1 MPSLGPASAAHHPR
15 AAAVLIAV
23 VTGVAAC
30 GGDGGGSSPATP
42 SAPAPA
48 PAPTLRL
55 AFADVPREPV
65 MVNVGQSQTLRVGVS
80 PAVVARCAATAAD
93 AEKVQ
98 VTSDAALCEGS
109 FQFTLTG
116 LETGETA
123 VRLAAEAAG
132 YRDAAASLDALVLR
146 GAEVRTR
153 RDLEF
158 TFRHSSDLADYVELR
173 ILQQE
178 GRIPQGEFEDSVFD
192 LLRSIHV
199 NDWGWFKHEDA
210 IAWDETT
217 EGTVLVVLA
226 DTAPYVVPMI
236 QVWGVPFFNE
246 DRRFEDREAWWVIKQ
261 FTSFGR
267 GGQNIDR

>member
-1 MPSLGPASAAHHPR
+1 MSSLGPASAARYPR
-15 AAAVLIAV
+15 TAALLTAV
-23 VTGVAAC
+23 VTGIAAC

-65 MVNVGQSQTLRVGVS
+65 MVNVGESQTLRVGIS

-93 AEKVQ
+93 ADKVQ
-98 VTSDAALCEGS
+98 VTSDSSLCEGS

-132 YRDAAASLDALVLR
+132 YRDAAASLDAVVLR

-178 GRIPQGEFEDSVFD
+178 GEIPRGEFEDSVID
-192 LLRSIHV
+192 LLRGIHV
-199 NDWGWFKHEDA
+199 NDWGWFEHEDA

-217 EGTVLVVLA
+217 ERTVLVVLA

-236 QVWGVPFFNE
+236 QVWGLPFFNE

-267 GGQNIDR
+267 GGQNIDH